1 MNQKAKG
8 WMVAILAVSAAV
20 VALYFAF
27 AERSPKINLDTYEVL
42 GTVTAEE
49 TAKLLGDKGVVLV
62 MVRDTGADKNPSVEA
77 QLKAFQQELK
87 KHSGLRV
94 ITERV
99 PVTPMTMMATGGGV
113 PREQLFKALQTHAP
127 VGAVVLFFGFPQL
140 SESDLATLKK
150 TGAQVVVVSSLRPA
164 YERLLAQQVIHRA
177 IVRRPDAE
185 PATDRKAR
193 TARELFDQDYLILS
207 ADGAAGPR

>member
-1 MNQKAKG
+1 M
-8 WMVAILAVSAAV
+8 
-20 VALYFAF
+20 
-27 AERSPKINLDTYEVL
+27 
-42 GTVTAEE
+42 
-49 TAKLLGDKGVVLV
+49 
-62 MVRDTGADKNPSVEA
+62 
-77 QLKAFQQELK
+77 
-87 KHSGLRV
+87 
-94 ITERV
+94 
-99 PVTPMTMMATGGGV
+99 
-113 PREQLFKALQTHAP
+113 
-127 VGAVVLFFGFPQL
+127 VLFFGFPQL

-150 TGAQVVVVSSLRPA
+150 TGARVVVVSSLRPA